1 MTNSHMDAA
10 PAAFSITD
18 FAAHYGIGRTLTYA
32 EIGAGRLRTC
42 KVGRRTIIA
51 REDADEWLQ
60 HHRQQQRK
68 PA

>member
-1 MTNSHMDAA
+1 MSSAHMDAA
-10 PAAFSITD
+10 PAAFSIAD

-51 REDADEWLQ
+51 REDADAWLQ
-60 HHRQQQRK
+60 MHRQQRK